1 MELSSQGIC
10 FMTLSFHNTLSRRKE
25 TLVPVRAGKAGLYV
39 CGPTVYDLIHLGN
52 ARPLV
57 IFDVLFRVL
66 RHHFGDA
73 HVTYVRN
80 ITDIDDKIN
89 KASIEKGIRIKEF
102 TADTI
107 AAFHRDVRALGCLEP
122 TVEPRATDHVGE
134 MITLIGQLIERGHA
148 YEAEGHVLFD
158 VPSWPDYGR
167 LSGNTA
173 ADIIAGARLDV
184 APYKRSDADFVLWK
198 PSAGDLP
205 GWDSPWGYGRPGWHL
220 ECSAMSAC
228 HLGLDF
234 DIHGGGHDLVFPHHE
249 NEIAQT
255 CAAHPD
261 AGFARIW
268 MHNGFLT
275 VDDEKMAKSRGNFHT
290 VHDLLQDWSGE
301 ALRLALL
308 GTHYRKPLGFGFDLL
323 RQARSQITRFYRAL
337 EEAGDP
343 PAAPPPDEVVEALGD
358 DLNTPRALAAMH
370 GLEAGARTGDS
381 GAGGAL
387 RGAGA
392 LLGILQMPAES
403 RLQGTM
409 HDDVAEAI
417 ARRNEARARKDFGAA
432 DRIRDELKDK
442 GIELMDGPG
451 GTTWR
456 RI

>member
-1 MELSSQGIC
+1 
-10 FMTLSFHNTLSRRKE
+10 MTLSFHNTLSRRKE
-25 TLVPVRAGKAGLYV
+25 TLVPVEAGKAGLYV

-57 IFDVLFRVL
+57 VFDVLFRLL

-89 KASIEKGIRIKEF
+89 AAAMERGIRIGEF

-107 AAFHRDVRALGCLEP
+107 VAFHRDVRALGCLEP
-122 TVEPRATDHVGE
+122 TVEPRATDHVEE
-134 MITLIGQLIERGHA
+134 MITLIGQLIGKGHA

-158 VPSWPDYGR
+158 VPSWSAYGR
-167 LSGNTA
+167 LSGNTIS
-173 ADIIAGARLDV
+173 DIIAGARLDV
-184 APYKRSDADFVLWK
+184 APYKKNDADFVLWK
-198 PSAGDLP
+198 PSSGDLP
-205 GWDSPWGYGRPGWHL
+205 GWESPWGYGRPGWHL

-234 DIHGGGHDLVFPHHE
+234 DIHGGGNDLVFHHHE

-255 CAAHPD
+255 CAAHPG

-268 MHNGFLT
+268 MHNGFVT
-275 VDDEKMAKSRGNFHT
+275 VDGEKMAKSLGNFHT
-290 VHDLLQDWSGE
+290 VQDLLKDWPGE
-301 ALRLALL
+301 VLRLALL
-308 GTHYRKPLGFGFDLL
+308 GTHYRKPLDFDFDLL
-323 RQARSQITRFYRAL
+323 KQARSQVTRFYRAL
-337 EEAGDP
+337 QEAGDP

-358 DLNTPRALAAMH
+358 DLNTPRALAVMH
-370 GLEAGARTGDS
+370 DLESRARKGER

-387 RGAGA
+387 RGAGD
-392 LLGILQMPAES
+392 LLGILQES
-403 RLQGTM
+403 TESWFRGTV
-409 HDDVAEAI
+409 DDAVAEAI
-417 ARRNEARARKDFGAA
+417 ARRNEARADKDFRVA
-432 DRIRDELKDK
+432 DRIRDELRDE

>member
-1 MELSSQGIC
+1 
-10 FMTLSFHNTLSRRKE
+10 MTLSFHNTLSRRKE
-25 TLVPVRAGKAGLYV
+25 TLVPVEAGKAGLYV

-57 IFDVLFRVL
+57 VFDVLFRLL
-66 RHHFGDA
+66 RHHFGEA

-89 KASIEKGIRIKEF
+89 AAAMERGIRIRDF

-107 AAFHRDVRALGCLEP
+107 VAFHRDVRALGCLEP
-122 TVEPRATDHVGE
+122 SVEPRATDHVEE
-134 MITLIGQLIERGHA
+134 MITLIGQLIAKGHA

-158 VPSWPDYGR
+158 VPSWPAYGR
-167 LSGNTA
+167 LSGNTME
-173 ADIIAGARLDV
+173 DIIAGARSDV
-184 APYKRSDADFVLWK
+184 APYKRNDADFVLWK
-198 PSAGDLP
+198 PSSGDLP
-205 GWDSPWGYGRPGWHL
+205 GWESPWGYGRPGWHL

-234 DIHGGGHDLVFPHHE
+234 DIHGGGNDLVFPHHE

-268 MHNGFLT
+268 MHNGFVT
-275 VDDEKMAKSRGNFHT
+275 VDDEKMAKSLGNFHT
-290 VHDLLQDWSGE
+290 VRDLLKDWPGE
-301 ALRLALL
+301 VLRLALL
-308 GTHYRKPLGFGFDLL
+308 GTHYRKPLDFGFDLL
-323 RQARSQITRFYRAL
+323 KQAGSQVTRFYRVL
-337 EEAGDP
+337 QEAGDP
-343 PAAPPPDEVVEALGD
+343 PAASPPDEVIEALGD
-358 DLNTPRALAAMH
+358 DLNTPRALAVMH
-370 GLEAGARTGDS
+370 GLESRARKGER

-387 RGAGA
+387 RGAGG
-392 LLGILQMPAES
+392 LLGILQEPADS
-403 RLQGTM
+403 WFQGTV
-409 HDDVAEAI
+409 DDAVAEAI
-417 ARRNEARARKDFGAA
+417 ARRDEARASRDFAVA
-432 DRIRDELKDK
+432 DRIRDELRDE